1 MKMCVK
7 ISEKTWWNPFSKANE
22 RVIVDP
28 SVTFSRAYLW
38 LYLMINIEP
47 LSRSISMVMVEKY
60 IGFWAAFLMPTA
72 LLCKSSNLS
81 RLLPELIRLGIC
93 PIIMLACN
101 KRHVS
106 ILRDGPVL
114 WSTLGERWSWNVVEW
129 WVLIPRDIKSHFAHR
144 LLSRRTINAP
154 GFWDDARPSHMTI
167 RPNWMIFADEWV
179 DDLIRGLKECS
190 VLLWFPFCSKLQCL
204 NY

>member
-1 MKMCVK
+1 MKLCVK
-7 ISEKTWWNPFSKANE
+7 ISEKIWWNPFSKANE

-47 LSRSISMVMVEKY
+47 LCRSISMVMAENY
-60 IGFWAAFLMPTA
+60 LGFWAAFLMPTA
-72 LLCKSSNLS
+72 LLCKFSDLS
-81 RLLPELIRLGIC
+81 RLIPKLIRLGIY
-93 PIIMLACN
+93 PIIMLACK

-129 WVLIPRDIKSHFAHR
+129 
-144 LLSRRTINAP
+144 
-154 GFWDDARPSHMTI
+154 
-167 RPNWMIFADEWV
+167 
-179 DDLIRGLKECS
+179 
-190 VLLWFPFCSKLQCL
+190 
-204 NY
+204 